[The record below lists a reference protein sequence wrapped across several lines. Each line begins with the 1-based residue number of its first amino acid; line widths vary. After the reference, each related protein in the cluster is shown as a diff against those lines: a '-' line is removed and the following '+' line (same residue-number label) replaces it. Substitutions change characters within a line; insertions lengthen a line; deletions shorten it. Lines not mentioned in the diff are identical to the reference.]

1 MRLFIATTFPPDVLC
16 GLNERV
22 TRVKTRLPPCSW
34 VRPESQHLTF
44 AFLGE
49 QDEALIPKLA
59 CTVETRLRGIRAF
72 DAQLRGCGFFPNSRN
87 ARVAWVGVTPD
98 EKFNAVAAVV
108 RAAVTAAGVELDG
121 ADFRPHLT
129 LCRLR
134 DKWPPACLEI
144 YQSTFGKFESPL
156 FKIDRLTLYSS
167 QLNPKGAIHTPIRE
181 FAIA

>member
-22 TRVKTRLPPCSW
+22 GRVKTRLPPCSW

-59 CTVETRLRGIRAF
+59 CAVETRLRGIHAF

-108 RAAVTAAGVELDG
+108 RAAVTAAGVELDAPTSG
-121 ADFRPHLT
+121 LT
-129 LCRLR
+129 SRCAAFETGGHRRVWRSTGRRSVSSNRLCSR
-134 DKWPPACLEI
+134 
-144 YQSTFGKFESPL
+144 ST
-156 FKIDRLTLYSS
+156 
-167 QLNPKGAIHTPIRE
+167 A
-181 FAIA
+181 